1 MQYILEEQG
10 INIFTGT
17 RMEGITN
24 YGSNS
29 ITARLDNGEEL
40 TAEKILVSIGR
51 QPNSKGL
58 GLEKVG
64 VTVGAK
70 GNILV
75 NERMESSVKGIYAIG
90 DVIGGILLAHVASA
104 EGIVAAENAMGAD
117 SRMDYSAVP
126 SCIYTMPEIASVGL
140 TADKAQEIGKR
151 VKVGRFPFGA
161 GSKAVILGEEDG
173 FVNIIVDQETDQ
185 VLGAQI
191 MGPHATELIS
201 EVALAI
207 RWGITAEQIGATI
220 HPHPTLAES
229 IMEAAHSAHGR
240 AIHLS
245 K

>member
-1 MQYILEEQG
+1 
-10 INIFTGT
+10 
-17 RMEGITN
+17 MEGITH
-24 YGSNS
+24 YGSNN

-64 VTVGAK
+64 VTVGTK

-75 NERMESSVKGIYAIG
+75 NQGMETDVKGIYAIG
-90 DVIGGILLAHVASA
+90 DVIGGTLLAHVAFA
-104 EGIVAAENAMGAD
+104 EGIVAAENAMGAN
-117 SRMDYSAVP
+117 SRMDYAVVP

-140 TADKAQEIGKR
+140 TADKAQEIGKK
-151 VKVGRFPFGA
+151 VKIGRFPFGA
-161 GSKAVILGEEDG
+161 SSKAVILGEEDG
-173 FVNIIVDQETDQ
+173 SVNIIVDQETDQ

-191 MGPHATELIS
+191 IGPHATELIS

-207 RWGITAEQIGATI
+207 RRGITAEQIGATI

-229 IMEAAHSAHGR
+229 ILEAAHSAHGR

-245 K
+245 R